1 MKQSRP
7 QLLEK
12 TLPSADAPASTGVR
26 SIPAGNG
33 QQLLPPVKSMTM
45 IERNSRPRPVCN
57 RLPLGALSLLFAAS
71 VAACGG
77 GGATGG
83 SSGSG
88 TIGQSHTNADGT
100 VWFTEENQGGAATQ
114 LFIEEVFWGR
124 LVNVYDAQGTLMHRD
139 YLIGED
145 IRSDGLDY
153 QLDIN
158 AVTEQANLT
167 ILHDAGT
174 VAYESAF
181 DRIDQNL
188 GPILPKGVEG
198 DLPPFSFVP
207 RNAAIEV
214 RFSDV
219 IDPATLNATTLQV
232 QVGNPPSDPFEA
244 RLTIDPNYGA
254 EIGGVFYP
262 TRALIDTTV
271 SELEAGGTLLPLN
284 SLGLPA
290 SKTTTLP
297 NVGLR
302 IPTQLDFS
310 SGQFQVLSNPSGHS
324 LSNSGNGPVDFSSST
339 VDVVRGMRSGGDS
352 LTTGDL
358 NNGFLLDLN
367 PPRLVGSQPVSLL
380 SVVPDVG
387 GGPDDYV
394 VSFQFASLPCAS
406 ALAAGDVLQLP
417 GVFAEATLPSS
428 PPDTGL
434 ISDARVRLLS
444 GDPIDFH
451 PGTAQVL
458 STFDKAAG
466 DQSNC
471 FMSFSPLPGAM
482 PNGEVSPDAQVVL
495 RFSEPMDPASLQP
508 FDTFTVTNSP
518 SSFGITNF
526 IVGEVLPSSDLK
538 EFRFVPNLPLAHTL
552 DTAESYYV
560 NVTSDGGGATDLAGN
575 ALAEFPD
582 QVQFSL
588 KAGAASER
596 NGGLVLRFNQPNEDG
611 DFSGNI
617 PLNEYAGQFLLDADR
632 GLIKARPVERSA
644 AIGDPTQAVPAVM
657 ITVTTGVQTPL
668 SPLGSRM
675 MDIYRHFDVGYSL
688 TDPSTYNMDIEGIN
702 WAPLQGQVQADYF
715 AEFEV
720 NLAHSKRLPDEH
732 RNTALLPTKP
742 SSGLLTSA
750 FVDNVLED
758 PINGLVTVH
767 PKPLGYLI
775 DPVDIFVGGS
785 GTKFIPY
792 PVNRNLPEDQWA
804 FYTWRD
810 TSLLAQG
817 GDLSN
822 GVPTFIELD
831 VGLISGD
838 TNVYGQTPGE
848 IASPG
853 NVPSIGLPLL
863 MEFKCYPSDDGVGLN
878 SLACA
883 IAINSSPKPTFRIFS
898 TGGYDTAGN
907 PVIKNPDTEVAPT
920 GGFNANP
927 ALPQALG
934 SPTSKQDNVFY
945 YGQLDVVVRV
955 SRTYTRWLNT
965 DEDLPDY
972 LTPVLEPRPDDQ
984 PTDTSLEVHYR
995 GATKVNATPN
1005 KEDDPQLNADALTV
1019 YGDQIPAT
1027 GSQIYG
1033 APSTMNP
1040 GITFKDQV
1048 NTWSDS
1054 IDSIDGAK
1062 FLQAR
1067 FTFIGNTIS
1076 GLTPELSA
1084 FGVAFLRNS

>member
-1 MKQSRP
+1 
-7 QLLEK
+7 
-12 TLPSADAPASTGVR
+12 
-26 SIPAGNG
+26 
-33 QQLLPPVKSMTM
+33 MTM
-45 IERNSRPRPVCN
+45 IEPNLRPRTF
-57 RLPLGALSLLFAAS
+57 RRSLPTGALSLLVAAS

-77 GGATGG
+77 GGASGG

-100 VWFTEENQGGAATQ
+100 IWFTEENQGGAATQ

-124 LVNVYDAQGTLMHRD
+124 LVNVFDSQGVLLHRD

-158 AVTEQANLT
+158 AVTEQANLI
-167 ILHDAGT
+167 ILHAASSI
-174 VAYESAF
+174 AYASAF
-181 DRIDQNL
+181 DRLDQNL

-219 IDPATLNATTLQV
+219 IDPATLNNTTLLV

-244 RLTIDPNYGA
+244 RLTVDPNYGV
-254 EIGGVFYP
+254 EVGGVFYP

-271 SELEAGGTLLPLN
+271 SELEAGQTLLPLN

-290 SKTTTLP
+290 SKTTSLP

-310 SGQFQVLSNPSGHS
+310 SGQFQILSNPTGHG
-324 LSNSGNGPVDFSSST
+324 LSNAGNGPVDFSSST
-339 VDVVRGMRSGGDS
+339 VDVVRGMRSGGDF
-352 LTTGDL
+352 LTTGDS

-380 SVVPDVG
+380 SVVPDVS

-406 ALAAGDVLQLP
+406 ALAVGDVLQLP
-417 GVFAEATLPSS
+417 GVFAEATLPSP
-428 PPDTGL
+428 PPDVGL
-434 ISDARVRLLS
+434 VSDVHVRLLA

-458 STFDKAAG
+458 STFDKSAG
-466 DQSNC
+466 DLSNC
-471 FMSFSPLPGAM
+471 FMAFSPLPGSM
-482 PNGEVSPDAQVVL
+482 PNNEVSPDAQMVL

-508 FDTFTVTNSP
+508 FDTFTVTNNP
-518 SSFGITNF
+518 ASFGITSF

-538 EFRFVPNLPLAHTL
+538 EFRFVPNLPLAHNL
-552 DTAESYYV
+552 DSAESYYV
-560 NVTSDGGGATDLAGN
+560 NVTSGGGGATDLAGN
-575 ALAEFPD
+575 SLAEFPD
-582 QVQFSL
+582 QVQFSID
-588 KAGAASER
+588 KDAASER
-596 NGGLVLRFNQPNEDG
+596 NGGLVLRFEQPNEDG
-611 DFSGNI
+611 DFDNGT
-617 PLNEYAGQFLLDADR
+617 PLNEYAGQFLLDVNR
-632 GLIKARPVERSA
+632 GLIKSRPVERSA

-657 ITVTTGVQTPL
+657 ITLTTGVQTPL

-675 MDIYRHFDVGYSL
+675 MDIYRHFDVGYSE
-688 TDPSTYNMDIEGIN
+688 TDPAGYNIDIEGVN
-702 WAPLQGQVQADYF
+702 WAPHQGQVQADF
-715 AEFEV
+715 FEEFEV
-720 NLAHSKRLPDEH
+720 SLAHSKRLPDEH

-758 PINGLVTVH
+758 PINGFVVMH
-767 PKPLGYLI
+767 AKPLGYLI
-775 DPVDIFVGGS
+775 DPVNIFVGGS
-785 GTKFIPY
+785 GTKFLPY
-792 PVNRNLPEDQWA
+792 PVNRNIPENEWT

-810 TSLLAQG
+810 TSVLARG

-822 GVPTFIELD
+822 GWPLIIEED

-838 TNVYGQTPGE
+838 MGTLGQSAGSL
-848 IASPG
+848 ASAG
-853 NVPSIGLPLL
+853 NVPTIGLPLL
-863 MEFKCYPSDDGVGLN
+863 MEFKCYPSSSGVGLN
-878 SLACA
+878 SLASA

-898 TGGYDTAGN
+898 TGGFDTAGN
-907 PVIKNPDTEVAPT
+907 PVIKNPDTEVAPS

-927 ALPQALG
+927 ALPQPLG
-934 SPTSKQDNVFY
+934 SPTPKADNVFY

-965 DEDLPDY
+965 DEEDPDY
-972 LTPVLEPRPDDQ
+972 LSPVLEPRPDDQ
-984 PTDTSLEVHYR
+984 PTDTVLDVHYR
-995 GATKVNATPN
+995 GARKVNSTAN
-1005 KEDDPQLNADALTV
+1005 KVDDPQLNADALTA
-1019 YGDQIPAT
+1019 YGDQVPTT
-1027 GSQIYG
+1027 GSQPYG
-1033 APSTMNP
+1033 APITMNP
-1040 GITFKDQV
+1040 GITFQGQV
-1048 NTWSDS
+1048 ETWSSS

-1062 FLQAR
+1062 FIQAR